1 MSQNVVNSYRYV
13 APETQTCQGAA
24 YTGEE
29 IAIGVDYPSGSV
41 TLAGMI
47 PRAGNTLIGNVC
59 NKFSLLNKHNCSAP
73 HCANLTMG
81 AKIFNDSAVLQ
92 ATSTNT
98 ILVETTDTTYE
109 FRQFEFASD
118 FTITEGYYYVIYEV
132 SGSFS
137 NANRINIQM
146 NATPSDNNSLVYYS
160 DTWYTSYFGTY
171 KPVSIC
177 FTG

>member
-1 MSQNVVNSYRYV
+1 MSNVLLNSYRFV
-13 APETQTCQGAA
+13 AAESQTCQGAS

-29 IAIGVDYPSGSV
+29 TALGVDWPSGEL
-41 TLAGMI
+41 TIAGMI
-47 PRAGNTLIGNVC
+47 PRSGNTLIDTVA
-59 NKFSLLNKHNCSAP
+59 NKFSLLTKHNGSP
-73 HCANLTMG
+73 ILSDLTMG

-98 ILVETTDTTYE
+98 IVVETTDTTYE

-118 FTITEGYYYVIYEV
+118 FTITEGYYYVIYQV
-132 SGSFS
+132 SGDFK

-160 DTWYTSYFGTY
+160 DAWYTSYFGTY